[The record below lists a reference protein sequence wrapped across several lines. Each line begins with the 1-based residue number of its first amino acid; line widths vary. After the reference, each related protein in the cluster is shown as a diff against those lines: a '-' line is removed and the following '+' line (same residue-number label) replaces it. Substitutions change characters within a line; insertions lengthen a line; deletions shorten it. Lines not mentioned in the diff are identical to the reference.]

1 MSKPMTPELKKF
13 MDKRISVKLNAHRL
27 VMGRLRGFDHFMN
40 MVLDEAIE
48 EVSATEKREIG
59 LIVSACTPTRNR
71 LHKGTD
77 ATEGCEVL
85 ARVNLESVRDSS
97 VCDVRRPFSVGVLA
111 LLQAA
116 KASRL
121 SSSCACSP
129 LSYRI

>member
-59 LIVSACTPTRNR
+59 LIVSACTQMRNR
-71 LHKGTD
+71 LYTD
-77 ATEGCEVL
+77 L
-85 ARVNLESVRDSS
+85 L
-97 VCDVRRPFSVGVLA
+97 RRT
-111 LLQAA
+111 AA
-116 KASRL
+116 
-121 SSSCACSP
+121 SCVQT
-129 LSYRI
+129 

>member
-59 LIVSACTPTRNR
+59 LIVREKLRAAIAGR
-71 LHKGTD
+71 D
-77 ATEGCEVL
+77 AVCFPLCAIMHPFATVAHFDVL
-85 ARVNLESVRDSS
+85 AFAYF
-97 VCDVRRPFSVGVLA
+97 RPCGCPSA
-111 LLQAA
+111 INWTAPP
-116 KASRL
+116 R
-121 SSSCACSP
+121 P
-129 LSYRI
+129 